1 MSKENWRQLPQGD
14 LILEK
19 GTAIKYMTGD
29 WRSNKPIWDKE
40 KCINCLSCWIYCP
53 DSSVLIED
61 SKMVGID
68 YDHCKGCGICAR
80 VCPEKVGAIDMVLEE
95 K

>member
-1 MSKENWRQLPQGD
+1 MIKENWRQLPEGD

-19 GTAIKYMTGD
+19 GTAIKYKTGD
-29 WRSNKPIWDKE
+29 WRSQKPIWDKE